1 VEEIVE
7 RHLLPEEI
15 DLLLDGEVGF
25 GTPPL
30 KAHVRNC
37 PTCSNEL
44 EGARALVRQ
53 LEHLPHV
60 APSPLFANRVMS
72 RVQLF
77 VPWHVALLDSVRGL
91 IPQSRALRFAAAG
104 MFATIAIA
112 LTIASVWAFSRIDA
126 VLFTADLV
134 LDRMRDAAFA
144 AIASGMSAL
153 FGDAARPLL
162 AGGAMGL
169 ATAALLLVATTAAA
183 ATMIRVAAVRA
194 RGR

>member
-1 VEEIVE
+1 ME

-30 KAHVRNC
+30 KAHVRSC
-37 PTCSNEL
+37 AVCSHEL
-44 EGARALVRQ
+44 ESARAIVRQ
-53 LEHLPHV
+53 LEHLPHI
-60 APSPLFANRVMS
+60 APSPLFASRVLS
-72 RVQLF
+72 HVQLF

-91 IPQSRALRFAAAG
+91 VPQSRALRVAAAA
-104 MFATIAIA
+104 MFATVAIA
-112 LTIASVWAFSRIDA
+112 LTVASVWVFTRIDA
-126 VLFTADLV
+126 VMFAADLV
-134 LDRMRDAAFA
+134 LERVRSAALDAVG
-144 AIASGMSAL
+144 SGMSAL
-153 FGDAARPLL
+153 FGEAARPLL

-169 ATAALLLVATTAAA
+169 AMAALLLLVTGAAA

>member
-1 VEEIVE
+1 ME

-37 PTCSNEL
+37 APCRNEL

-53 LEHLPHV
+53 LEHLPHI
-60 APSPLFANRVMS
+60 APSPLFAGRVLS

-77 VPWHVALLDSVRGL
+77 VPWHVALLDSVRGFT
-91 IPQSRALRFAAAG
+91 PQSRALRFAAAG
-104 MFATIAIA
+104 LFASMAMV
-112 LTIASVWAFSRIDA
+112 LTVVSAWVFTRIDA
-126 VLFTADLV
+126 VMFTADLV
-134 LDRMRDAAFA
+134 LDRVRSAAFA
-144 AIASGMSAL
+144 AVGSAMSAL
-153 FGDAARPLL
+153 FGEAARPLL

-169 ATAALLLVATTAAA
+169 AVAALLLVITGAAA

>member
-1 VEEIVE
+1 VE

-30 KAHVRNC
+30 KAHVRSC
-37 PTCSNEL
+37 AACSNEL
-44 EGARALVRQ
+44 ESARALVRQ
-53 LEHLPHV
+53 LEHLPHI
-60 APSPLFANRVMS
+60 APSPLFASRVLS

-91 IPQSRALRFAAAG
+91 VPQSRALRVAAAAV
-104 MFATIAIA
+104 FATVAIA
-112 LTIASVWAFSRIDA
+112 LTVVSVWVFARIDA
-126 VLFTADLV
+126 VMFAADLV
-134 LDRMRDAAFA
+134 LERMRSAALGA
-144 AIASGMSAL
+144 VGSGMSAL
-153 FGDAARPLL
+153 FGEAAQPLL
-162 AGGAMGL
+162 AGGALGL
-169 ATAALLLVATTAAA
+169 AMAALLLLVTGAAA

>member
-1 VEEIVE
+1 ME

-37 PTCSNEL
+37 VSCRNEL

-53 LEHLPHV
+53 LEHLPHI
-60 APSPLFANRVMS
+60 APSPLFAGRVLS

-77 VPWHVALLDSVRGL
+77 VPWHVALLDSVRGF

-104 MFATIAIA
+104 LFASIAIV
-112 LTIASVWAFSRIDA
+112 LTVVSAWVFTRIDA
-126 VLFTADLV
+126 VMFTADLV
-134 LDRMRDAAFA
+134 LDRVRSAAFGA
-144 AIASGMSAL
+144 AGSAMSAL
-153 FGDAARPLL
+153 FGEAARPLL

-169 ATAALLLVATTAAA
+169 AVAALLLVITGAAA

>member
-1 VEEIVE
+1 ME

-15 DLLLDGEVGF
+15 DLLLDGDVGF

-30 KAHVRNC
+30 KAHVRSC
-37 PTCSNEL
+37 AQCSAEL

-60 APSPLFANRVMS
+60 TPSPLFANRVMA

-77 VPWHVALLDSVRGL
+77 VPWHVSLLDSVRAF
-91 IPQSRALRFAAAG
+91 IPQSRALRFAALG
-104 MFATIAIA
+104 VFASLAIV
-112 LTIASVWAFSRIDA
+112 LTVVSAWAYTRIDA

-134 LDRMRDAAFA
+134 LDRMRGAALGA
-144 AIASGMSAL
+144 LGNGITAL
-153 FGDAARPLL
+153 FGEAARPLL
-162 AGGAMGL
+162 ASGAQGL
-169 ATAALLLVATTAAA
+169 AMAALLLVVTGAAA

>member
-1 VEEIVE
+1 VE

-30 KAHVRNC
+30 KAHVRSC
-37 PTCSNEL
+37 AVCSHEL
-44 EGARALVRQ
+44 ESARAIVRQ
-53 LEHLPHV
+53 LEHLPHI
-60 APSPLFANRVMS
+60 APSPLFASRVLS
-72 RVQLF
+72 HVQLF

-91 IPQSRALRFAAAG
+91 VPQSRALRVAAAA
-104 MFATIAIA
+104 MFATVAIA
-112 LTIASVWAFSRIDA
+112 LTVASVWVFARIDA
-126 VLFTADLV
+126 VMFAADLV
-134 LDRMRDAAFA
+134 LERVRSAALGA
-144 AIASGMSAL
+144 VGSGMSAL
-153 FGDAARPLL
+153 FGEAARPLL

-169 ATAALLLVATTAAA
+169 AMAALLLLVTGAAA

>member
-1 VEEIVE
+1 MD

-15 DLLLDGEVGF
+15 DLLLDGDVGF

-30 KAHVRNC
+30 KAHVRSC
-37 PTCSNEL
+37 ALCSGEL
-44 EGARALVRQ
+44 ESARALVRT

-60 APSPLFANRVMS
+60 APSPLFAGRVMA

-91 IPQSRALRFAAAG
+91 IPQSRPLRVAAG
-104 MFATIAIA
+104 AVFATMAIA
-112 LTIASVWAFSRIDA
+112 LTAVSVWAFTRIDA

-134 LDRMRDAAFA
+134 VDRARSAALGA
-144 AIASGMSAL
+144 LGGALSAL

-162 AGGAMGL
+162 AGGVLGL
-169 ATAALLLVATTAAA
+169 AGAALLLVVTGAAA
-183 ATMIRVAAVRA
+183 ATMLRAAAIRA

>member
-1 VEEIVE
+1 VE

-30 KAHVRNC
+30 KAHVRSC
-37 PTCSNEL
+37 AACSNEL

-53 LEHLPHV
+53 LEHLPHI
-60 APSPLFANRVMS
+60 APSPLFANRVMT

-77 VPWHVALLDSVRGL
+77 VPWHVALADSVRGL
-91 IPQSRALRFAAAG
+91 VPQSRALRVATAG
-104 MFATIAIA
+104 IFATIAFA
-112 LTIASVWAFSRIDA
+112 LTLVSVWAFSRIDA
-126 VLFTADLV
+126 VMFTADLV
-134 LDRMRDAAFA
+134 LDRMRSAAFG
-144 AIASGMSAL
+144 AIASGVSAL

-162 AGGAMGL
+162 AGGTLGL
-169 ATAALLLVATTAAA
+169 AAAALLLLVTGAA
-183 ATMIRVAAVRA
+183 ATAMIRVAAVRA

>member
-1 VEEIVE
+1 ME

-30 KAHVRNC
+30 KAHVRSC
-37 PTCSNEL
+37 AACSREL
-44 EGARALVRQ
+44 DSARALVRQ
-53 LEHLPHV
+53 LEHLPHI
-60 APSPLFANRVMS
+60 APSPLFASRVLS

-91 IPQSRALRFAAAG
+91 VPQSRALRVAAAA
-104 MFATIAIA
+104 MFAIVATA
-112 LTIASVWAFSRIDA
+112 LTVMSVWVFTRIDA
-126 VLFTADLV
+126 VMFAADLV
-134 LDRMRDAAFA
+134 LERVRSAALGA
-144 AIASGMSAL
+144 VGSGMSAI
-153 FGDAARPLL
+153 FGEAARPLL

-169 ATAALLLVATTAAA
+169 AMAALLLLVTGAAA

>member
-1 VEEIVE
+1 ME

-30 KAHVRNC
+30 KAHVRSC
-37 PTCSNEL
+37 STCSIEL
-44 EGARALVRQ
+44 ESARALVRQ
-53 LEHLPHV
+53 LEHLPHI
-60 APSPLFANRVMS
+60 APSPLFASRVLS

-91 IPQSRALRFAAAG
+91 IPQSRALRVAAAG
-104 MFATIAIA
+104 MFASIAIV
-112 LTIASVWAFSRIDA
+112 LTIVSVWAFARIDA
-126 VLFTADLV
+126 VMFTADLV
-134 LDRMRDAAFA
+134 LDRMRGAAFGA
-144 AIASGMSAL
+144 LTSAVSAL

-169 ATAALLLVATTAAA
+169 ATAALLLVVTSAAA
-183 ATMIRVAAVRA
+183 AAMIRVAAVRA

>member
-1 VEEIVE
+1 ME

-30 KAHVRNC
+30 KAHVRSC
-37 PTCSNEL
+37 AVCSKEL

-53 LEHLPHV
+53 LEHLPHI
-60 APSPLFANRVMS
+60 APSPLFASRVMS

-77 VPWHVALLDSVRGL
+77 VPWHVALLDSVRGI

-104 MFATIAIA
+104 LFATIAVV
-112 LTIASVWAFSRIDA
+112 LTTVSVWAFSRLDA
-126 VLFTADLV
+126 VLFTADFV
-134 LDRMRDAAFA
+134 LDRMRNAAFA
-144 AIASGMSAL
+144 AVANGVSAL

-162 AGGAMGL
+162 AGGVTGL
-169 ATAALLLVATTAAA
+169 ATAALLLVVTAAA
-183 ATMIRVAAVRA
+183 AAAMIRVAAVRA

>member
-1 VEEIVE
+1 ME

-30 KAHVRNC
+30 KAHVRSC
-37 PTCSNEL
+37 AVCTKEL

-53 LEHLPHV
+53 LEHLPHI
-60 APSPLFANRVMS
+60 APSPLFAGRVLE

-77 VPWHVALLDSVRGL
+77 VPWHVALLDSVRGF

-104 MFATIAIA
+104 MFASIAVV
-112 LTIASVWAFSRIDA
+112 LTVVSVWVFSRIDA
-126 VLFTADLV
+126 VMFTADLV
-134 LDRMRDAAFA
+134 LDRMRNAALG
-144 AIASGMSAL
+144 AIGTGMSAL
-153 FGDAARPLL
+153 FGEAARPLL
-162 AGGAMGL
+162 AGGPLGL
-169 ATAALLLVATTAAA
+169 AMAALLLIVTGAAA

-194 RGR
+194 RAR

>member
-1 VEEIVE
+1 ME

-30 KAHVRNC
+30 KAHVRSC
-37 PTCSNEL
+37 TVCSKEL

-53 LEHLPHV
+53 LEHLPHI
-60 APSPLFANRVMS
+60 APSPLFASRVLS

-104 MFATIAIA
+104 FFATIAVV
-112 LTIASVWAFSRIDA
+112 LTTISVWAFSRLDA
-126 VLFTADLV
+126 VMFTADFV
-134 LDRMRDAAFA
+134 LDRMRTAAFGA
-144 AIASGMSAL
+144 VATGVSAL

-162 AGGAMGL
+162 ANGVMGL
-169 ATAALLLVATTAAA
+169 ATAALLLVVTAAA
-183 ATMIRVAAVRA
+183 AAAMIRVAAVRA

>member
-1 VEEIVE
+1 VE

-30 KAHVRNC
+30 KAHVRSC
-37 PTCSNEL
+37 AVCSKEL

-53 LEHLPHV
+53 LEHLPHIS
-60 APSPLFANRVMS
+60 PSPMFAGRVMA

-91 IPQSRALRFAAAG
+91 IPRSRGLRVAAAG
-104 MFATIAIA
+104 FFATIAVV
-112 LTIASVWAFSRIDA
+112 LTMVSVWAWARLDA
-126 VLFTADLV
+126 VMFTADFV
-134 LDRMRDAAFA
+134 LDRMRNAAFGA
-144 AIASGMSAL
+144 VAKGVSAL
-153 FGDAARPLL
+153 FGEAARPLL
-162 AGGAMGL
+162 AGGVMGL
-169 ATAALLLVATTAAA
+169 ATAALLLVVTAAA
-183 ATMIRVAAVRA
+183 AAAMIRVAAVRA